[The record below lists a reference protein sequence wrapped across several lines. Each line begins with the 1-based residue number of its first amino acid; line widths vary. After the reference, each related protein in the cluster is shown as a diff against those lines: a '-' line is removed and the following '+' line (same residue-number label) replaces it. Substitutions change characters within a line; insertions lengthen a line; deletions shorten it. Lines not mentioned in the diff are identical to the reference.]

1 MIFFPALSPSQI
13 KAITYAT
20 TKELEEENNI
30 TNGNHVLNGIDP
42 DDDSEENHNPNSSSS
57 NATAGES
64 RPGSYRWKNIIIII
78 LTRKTK
84 NTNHIS
90 KYKEL
95 SLTSQLYKHFG
106 SLKWSFFVGR

>member
-1 MIFFPALSPSQI
+1 MFWLHRKSAYRVGPKCKTVRQRIWKNKSKNFKKIWLLWDILLIRFFFLALSPSQI

-20 TKELEEENNI
+20 TKELEEETNI

-64 RPGSYRWKNIIIII
+64 RPGSYR
-78 LTRKTK
+78 
-84 NTNHIS
+84 
-90 KYKEL
+90 
-95 SLTSQLYKHFG
+95 
-106 SLKWSFFVGR
+106 

>member
-1 MIFFPALSPSQI
+1 MKEQIEKFYEALATLGYKMSSLGHFTYKIFFLALSPSQI

-20 TKELEEENNI
+20 TKELEEETNI

-64 RPGSYRWKNIIIII
+64 RPGSYR
-78 LTRKTK
+78 
-84 NTNHIS
+84 
-90 KYKEL
+90 
-95 SLTSQLYKHFG
+95 
-106 SLKWSFFVGR
+106 

>member
-1 MIFFPALSPSQI
+1 MKLWLLQGIKCHLWDILLIRFFFLALSPSQI

-20 TKELEEENNI
+20 TKELEEETNI

-64 RPGSYRWKNIIIII
+64 RPGSYR
-78 LTRKTK
+78 
-84 NTNHIS
+84 
-90 KYKEL
+90 
-95 SLTSQLYKHFG
+95 
-106 SLKWSFFVGR
+106 